1 MYDLPEMGKYKGV
14 LEMDKDIITNFENLY
29 RAYRKAKLGKSHNG
43 SCARFQNM
51 SLYGYALF
59 LAACIRE
66 MDITRL
72 TDADYWL
79 DYLKQ
84 AVDDNGE
91 PLI

>member
-1 MYDLPEMGKYKGV
+1 MTLDDIANNIEKSFWNRKDL
-14 LEMDKDIITNFENLY
+14 LDT
-29 RAYRKAKLGKSHNG
+29 
-43 SCARFQNM
+43 M

-72 TDADYWL
+72 TDADYWM

-84 AVDDNGE
+84 EADDNGE
-91 PLI
+91 SLG

>member
-1 MYDLPEMGKYKGV
+1 MTLDDIANNTEKSFGNRKDL
-14 LEMDKDIITNFENLY
+14 LDT
-29 RAYRKAKLGKSHNG
+29 
-43 SCARFQNM
+43 M
-51 SLYGYALF
+51 SLYGSALF

-84 AVDDNGE
+84 KVDDNGE
-91 PLI
+91 LLV

>member
-1 MYDLPEMGKYKGV
+1 MTLDDIANNTEKSFGNRKDL
-14 LEMDKDIITNFENLY
+14 LDT
-29 RAYRKAKLGKSHNG
+29 
-43 SCARFQNM
+43 M

-66 MDITRL
+66 IDITHL

-84 AVDDNGE
+84 KVDDNGE
-91 PLI
+91 LLV

>member
-1 MYDLPEMGKYKGV
+1 MTLDDIANNTEKSFGNRKDL
-14 LEMDKDIITNFENLY
+14 LDT
-29 RAYRKAKLGKSHNG
+29 
-43 SCARFQNM
+43 M
-51 SLYGYALF
+51 SLYGSALF

-72 TDADYWL
+72 ADADYWL

>member
-1 MYDLPEMGKYKGV
+1 
-14 LEMDKDIITNFENLY
+14 
-29 RAYRKAKLGKSHNG
+29 
-43 SCARFQNM
+43 M
-51 SLYGYALF
+51 SLYGSALF

-84 AVDDNGE
+84 KVDDNGE
-91 PLI
+91 LLI